1 MPQHSPLKDQC
12 PNTAGLPSHPK
23 GNCPEKGKPFQENHI
38 KKDINQGQWTAV
50 TLLENRSRL
59 TPITGTKVAIL
70 QFETHLSIN
79 YLDREKKEDTPFED
93 Y

>member
-1 MPQHSPLKDQC
+1 MLVHLA
-12 PNTAGLPSHPK
+12 TRK
-23 GNCPEKGKPFQENHI
+23 GIALRKGSRFKRI
-38 KKDINQGQWTAV
+38 MKKDINQGQWTAV
-50 TLLENRSRL
+50 TFLENRSRL

-79 YLDREKKEDTPFED
+79 YLDREKEEDTLFED